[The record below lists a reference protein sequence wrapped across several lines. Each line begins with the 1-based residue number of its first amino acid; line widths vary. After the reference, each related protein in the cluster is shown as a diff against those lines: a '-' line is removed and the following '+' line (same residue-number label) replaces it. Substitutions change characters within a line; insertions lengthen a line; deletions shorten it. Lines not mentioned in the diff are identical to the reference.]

1 MFRARAAMS
10 ASGSK
15 HIASRNC
22 FTKSLTLL
30 NPDSDRN
37 TDTTIGGVWESDDS
51 QSVTRDE
58 CYGLK
63 NGSKPNGEKG
73 CDVVAD
79 ENAEIREPQRKEA
92 FYEVDED
99 DLMAAADAHAGE
111 DGSI

>member
-1 MFRARAAMS
+1 
-10 ASGSK
+10 
-15 HIASRNC
+15 
-22 FTKSLTLL
+22 
-30 NPDSDRN
+30 
-37 TDTTIGGVWESDDS
+37 
-51 QSVTRDE
+51 
-58 CYGLK
+58 LK

-99 DLMAAADAHAGE
+99 DPMAAADAYAGE